1 MTAGSSSST
10 RSRCCS
16 KKCIRVESC
25 ENGDTVLVV
34 WNEVLRRYIVA
45 QDSQYLHFLAED
57 SHPLFSL
64 PVPSTKDVI
73 FENIQKPTYF
83 LGIVTDK
90 QYCVVKKEG
99 TRYRVPIGTKFCRIR
114 MRPLSPVAKHGS
126 SSDLSRR
133 NGSLPETRCGAA
145 DFKPPLLSQSIGFP
159 RAPSTCP

>member
-1 MTAGSSSST
+1 MLYFIYFFYFFYFSRSSSSDTVAVSSSST
-10 RSRCCS
+10 ALSSRSRCNL
-16 KKCIRVESC
+16 KKCIRIESC

-34 WNEVLRRYIVA
+34 WNEILRRYIVA

-64 PVPSTKDVI
+64 PVPSTKDI
-73 FENIQKPTYF
+73 TFENIQKPTYF

-114 MRPLSPVAKHGS
+114 MRPLSPVVKHGS
-126 SSDLSRR
+126 SSDLSKSRKER
-133 NGSLPETRCGAA
+133 SDGM
-145 DFKPPLLSQSIGFP
+145 
-159 RAPSTCP
+159 